1 MKLSTINRIRLAK
14 QLLKFVDITTDEGV
28 ALTIDG
34 EYIEVGKEVFT
45 MDENGEMVPAEGTYH
60 YDQKTIVIE
69 GGIVKSVTE
78 DEPETTEVVEETVE
92 ETETTEEETMENETE
107 ETVEETTE
115 TTEEETE
122 NGDAER
128 IAELEAALE
137 AANARI
143 AELEAELAKAKEPEA
158 KPAEEE
164 FKQQE
169 EMTQVERVLAFR
181 NKVK

>member
-14 QLLKFVDITTDEGV
+14 QLLQFVDITTDEGV
-28 ALTIDG
+28 VLTIDG
-34 EYIEVGKEVFT
+34 DYIEVGKEVFT

-60 YDQKTIVIE
+60 YDQKRIVNE

-92 ETETTEEETMENETE
+92 ETETTEEETMETETE
-107 ETVEETTE
+107 ETVEETE

-164 FKQQE
+164 FKAQE